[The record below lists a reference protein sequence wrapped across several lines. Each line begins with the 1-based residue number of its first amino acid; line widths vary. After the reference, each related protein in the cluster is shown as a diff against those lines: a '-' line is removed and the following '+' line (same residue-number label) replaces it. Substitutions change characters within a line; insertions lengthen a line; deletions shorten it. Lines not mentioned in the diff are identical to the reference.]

1 VERRRSVAIAA
12 GGLLAALAFFLLGRP
27 SSDDLRA
34 GVADLDALIRENA
47 AGVQARADTLAQL
60 PRLGWAVATD
70 ENTVRD
76 LTTEELAF
84 RPHPGEHIEISQVR
98 RGGGEP
104 RRLLRLPE
112 DGDLQL
118 PVLPGTHVV
127 VRGNEAHIVTVV
139 SVEPRQRA
147 DELVGLLAVAKQL
160 DMSAIRQRLAGRG
173 INAELRTT
181 QGSLTLAGRAPSE
194 SSIEA
199 KLPLA
204 SPAGQGA
211 VIVAANIGRARWP
224 RVVSP
229 FILLLS
235 LGAAGLLWRRGA
247 AAPVRVT
254 RAPPTVTA
262 AARASARTP
271 IRSVPLDDGSAEN
284 RSRTTPATGQ
294 PIDLAAPVAAAPAS
308 ARTPIRSVPLDDG
321 AAENRSQAA
330 PATSQPVDPAAPVA
344 LPTRGRS
351 LTGRVEITLA
361 RSAAVSLSAR
371 IAGSPG
377 WPIDPNAQRDP
388 RTEEY
393 RALFA
398 EFVKMRRTT
407 GEPVEGLD
415 RDHFVEILSATRA
428 RLMTQ
433 IPIKDVRFKIAFQNG
448 KAAIRYQTVT

>member
-34 GVADLDALIRENA
+34 AVADLDALIRENA

-229 FILLLS
+229 FILVLS
-235 LGAAGLLWRRGA
+235 LAGAGLLWRRSA
-247 AAPVRVT
+247 AAPVRVSQP
-254 RAPPTVTA
+254 PPTASAV
-262 AARASARTP
+262 ARASARTP
-271 IRSVPLDDGSAEN
+271 IRSVPLHDAAAAN
-284 RSRTTPATGQ
+284 RPQSTPATGQ
-294 PIDLAAPVAAAPAS
+294 PID
-308 ARTPIRSVPLDDG
+308 
-321 AAENRSQAA
+321 
-330 PATSQPVDPAAPVA
+330 PAAPVA
-344 LPTRGRS
+344 LP
-351 LTGRVEITLA
+351 A
-361 RSAAVSLSAR
+361 RER
-371 IAGSPG
+371 
-377 WPIDPNAQRDP
+377 
-388 RTEEY
+388 
-393 RALFA
+393 
-398 EFVKMRRTT
+398 
-407 GEPVEGLD
+407 
-415 RDHFVEILSATRA
+415 
-428 RLMTQ
+428 
-433 IPIKDVRFKIAFQNG
+433 
-448 KAAIRYQTVT
+448 